1 MASIHL
7 QYPCIMRQKILS
19 KSRDSEIAVK
29 TRASTGDHLLSLRT
43 VKVVLVFPFLLYWVA
58 NCGVQDTLITQP
70 FNCRGRSSDSI
81 TSLISQQGGLICR
94 SIVNDT
100 NAEGRL
106 YPLIYTDLS
115 RAGKRRSS
123 AEFADRPADAK
134 GSL

>member
-7 QYPCIMRQKILS
+7 QYPCVMGQNNPKQKSGQRYCCQNPSVNRRPFALAANGQ
-19 KSRDSEIAVK
+19 SRSC
-29 TRASTGDHLLSLRT
+29 LSL
-43 VKVVLVFPFLLYWVA
+43 LLYWVV

-70 FNCRGRSSDSI
+70 FNCQGRSSDSI

-106 YPLIYTDLS
+106 YPLI
-115 RAGKRRSS
+115 
-123 AEFADRPADAK
+123 
-134 GSL
+134 

>member
-1 MASIHL
+1 MASIHI
-7 QYPCIMRQKILS
+7 QYPCVMGQKILS
-19 KSRDSEIAVK
+19 KSQDSGIAAK

-94 SIVNDT
+94 PAIRDT
-100 NAEGRL
+100 NAEGHLYRL
-106 YPLIYTDLS
+106 I
-115 RAGKRRSS
+115 
-123 AEFADRPADAK
+123 
-134 GSL
+134 